1 MQLMLSLSFLNSNVS
16 KVPEYGQSVQSP
28 SHVQLFVNPWNAVHK
43 SSLFIT
49 NTQNVIKLM
58 SIESVMPS
66 NHLIL
71 QHPVLLLPS
80 IFPSTRVF
88 SRELALHMRW
98 PKHWTCSFSPSPS
111 NECTSL
117 VSFRIDWFDL
127 LAVQETLKS
136 LLQHHSLKASFLH
149 CSVFFIVHFWHP
161 YMTTVKNIALTIWNL
176 LDKVMSLLFNV
187 LFRFVIDL
195 LQRNKCLCFLFFFSP
210 CNFIHW
216 RLITLQYCSGF
227 CHTLTWI
234 SHGFTCI
241 PHPDPPSCLP
251 LYLLPLGL
259 PSAPALTT
267 HLMHPTWAGDLSH
280 PW

>member
-111 NECTSL
+111 NECTTL

-149 CSVFFIVHFWHP
+149 CSVFFIVHF
-161 YMTTVKNIALTIWNL
+161 
-176 LDKVMSLLFNV
+176 
-187 LFRFVIDL
+187 
-195 LQRNKCLCFLFFFSP
+195 
-210 CNFIHW
+210 
-216 RLITLQYCSGF
+216 
-227 CHTLTWI
+227 
-234 SHGFTCI
+234 
-241 PHPDPPSCLP
+241 
-251 LYLLPLGL
+251 
-259 PSAPALTT
+259 
-267 HLMHPTWAGDLSH
+267 
-280 PW
+280 